1 MKERITVNSLDFE
14 LHRNP
19 RRKRITIGIVPFTGE
34 YYIAAPSLSSEAE
47 IRRILSPNIEDIM
60 NRILKKQK
68 RSIPKEKKYQNG
80 EEFFYK
86 GVEYPLVRLDGK
98 DIRGLLKLEDNS
110 FHIRCGSPGKERE
123 IFEAWYK
130 RALYNEIQEILPIW
144 TKKIKVNPSSINI
157 KTVRS
162 IWGSCSSK
170 GSLTF
175 STRLALVP
183 FMLLEYVVAHELCH
197 LRHMNHSDA
206 FWEEL
211 SYYIFDCKERRKS
224 LKENGHLYR
233 WW

>member
-1 MKERITVNSLDFE
+1 MQERITVNSLDFE
-14 LHRNP
+14 LRRNA
-19 RRKRITIGIVPFTGE
+19 RRKRITIGIVPFTGG
-34 YYIAAPSLSSEAE
+34 YYIAAPSFSSEAE
-47 IRRILSPNIEDIM
+47 IKRILSPAIENIM
-60 NRILKKQK
+60 NKILKKQK
-68 RSIPKEKKYQNG
+68 TNIPPEKKYQND
-80 EEFFYK
+80 EKFFYK
-86 GVEYPLVRLDGK
+86 GVEYPLVRLDGI
-98 DIRGLLKLEDNS
+98 DIRGSLQLEDDA
-110 FHIRCGSPGKERE
+110 FRIRCDSPGKERD

-144 TKKIKVNPSSINI
+144 TKRIKVNPSSINI

>member
-19 RRKRITIGIVPFTGE
+19 RRKRITIGIVPLTGE
-34 YYIAAPSLSSEAE
+34 YYIAAPSFSSEAE
-47 IRRILSPNIEDIM
+47 IRRILSPGIEDIM
-60 NRILKKQK
+60 DRILKKHK
-68 RSIPKEKKYQNG
+68 KNIPSVKKYQNG
-80 EEFFYK
+80 EKFFYK
-86 GVEYPLVRLDGK
+86 GIEYPLVRLNGG
-98 DIRGLLKLEDNS
+98 DIKGSLQLEGGA
-110 FHIRCGSPGKERE
+110 FRIKCGSPGEE
-123 IFEAWYK
+123 GDIFEAWYK

-144 TKKIKVNPSSINI
+144 TKRIKVNPSLINI

-197 LRHMNHSDA
+197 LRHMNHSYA

-211 SYYIFDCKERRKS
+211 SYYILDCKERRKS

>member
-34 YYIAAPSLSSEAE
+34 YYIAAPSFSSQAE
-47 IRRILSPNIEDIM
+47 IRRILSPNIEKIM
-60 NRILKKQK
+60 NNILQKQK
-68 RSIPKEKKYQNG
+68 KNILPEKKYQTG
-80 EEFFYK
+80 EKFFYK
-86 GVEYPLVRLDGK
+86 GVEYPLVRLDAK
-98 DIRGLLKLEDNS
+98 DAREFLQLEGDA
-110 FHIRCGSPGKERE
+110 FHIRCSSSGKERE

-130 RALYNEIQEILPIW
+130 RALYKGIQEILPIW

-157 KTVRS
+157 KTVKS